1 MNNKKRFQEFSDK
14 MFKETGVM
22 FDVDLSV
29 RNIELAYMCEAQRQ
43 ASGMPE
49 IPVLSMVE
57 LADKSLLDGKLAA
70 FKSDYFVVL
79 KEHAGTYQELQE
91 MSKWTFH
98 AMKKGALENIDHD
111 WWQTDYDLINRWA
124 KCADEGDMI
133 YFRRR
138 IPEDVEAKAYRD
150 NGADALELEATDEY
164 VFGYEAI
171 DEGGERHVKLKGF
184 FPL

>member
-1 MNNKKRFQEFSDK
+1 MDYKKRFQEFSDK
-14 MFKETGVM
+14 LYEETGVM

-57 LADKSLLDGKLAA
+57 LTDKSLLDGKLAA

-79 KEHAGTYQELQE
+79 KEHANTYRELQE
-91 MSKWTFH
+91 MTKWTWREK
-98 AMKKGALENIDHD
+98 KKGALENLDHD

-124 KCADEGDMI
+124 KYADEGDMI
-133 YFRRR
+133 YFRRWIHR
-138 IPEDVEAKAYRD
+138 DVEAKAYRD
-150 NGADALELEATDEY
+150 NGVDALELEVTDEY
-164 VFGYEAI
+164 VFGYAAI
-171 DEGGERHVKLKGF
+171 DEREERHVKLQGF